1 MTQKP
6 ENKTALGDRMKL
18 YEQVS
23 RHCLMPRGYV
33 CIRCDGRS
41 FHNYTKGLARPFDKG
56 LMADMDA
63 TAVYLCENIQGAK
76 VGYVQSDE
84 ISVITANFGDFET
97 QTFFDGN
104 IQKISSVVASMATAK
119 FNQLRYIR
127 GSRWFDMQTGMMC
140 MEKKVADI
148 SGMPKTYGQYTPSE
162 AFDKIAMFD
171 CRCWNVP
178 NNWEAYNTLVW
189 RQQDAIRNSI
199 SSVAQSFYSHNELNG
214 KDQTDMHEMLHQ
226 KGINWVTDYT
236 DGEKNGRVIVKESYP
251 MQNRI
256 DGTDMQ
262 RNRWVSNGAWKFTE
276 DKEKLLGM
284 IPKYE

>member
-1 MTQKP
+1 MKS

-33 CIRCDGRS
+33 CIRCDGRA
-41 FHNYTKGLARPFDKG
+41 FHTYTKGLVRPFDAT

-84 ISVITANFGDFET
+84 ISVITTNFEDFGT

-104 IQKISSVVASMATAK
+104 IQKISSVVASMAAAK
-119 FNQLRYIR
+119 FNQLRWVRQFNSYVK
-127 GSRWFDMQTGMMC
+127 DAET
-140 MEKKVADI
+140 MEWN
-148 SGMPKTYGQYTPSE
+148 
-162 AFDKIAMFD
+162 KIAEFD

-199 SSVAQSFYSHNELNG
+199 SSVAQYFYSHTELNE
-214 KDQTDMHEMLHQ
+214 KDQSAMHEMLHA
-226 KGINWVTDYT
+226 KGINWATDYS
-236 DGEKNGRVIVKESYP
+236 DREKNGALIVKEEYKV
-251 MQNRI
+251 QLVE
-256 DGTDMQ
+256 TD
-262 RNRWVSNGAWKFTE
+262 RKFPPSVATFTDITRTRWVSKGAWKFTE
-276 DKEKLLGM
+276 DKEKLLAM
-284 IPKYE
+284 IPTYPV